1 MSFEKRK
8 KSSREPGSLGF
19 YICTTENALMG
30 NGNPKDAIILP
41 KRPKCI
47 IKMFKAPFE
56 FF

>member
-1 MSFEKRK
+1 MSLK
-8 KSSREPGSLGF
+8 KGKKEPRSHGF
-19 YICTTENALMG
+19 YVCTTENALMG